1 MDWFIVGLIAVVGI
15 VVLVWAARAG
25 GRRSNGLSDADRYQL
40 DLARK
45 SAAHT
50 QDQTR
55 RAAALR
61 PDHPAQR
68 TGYSQAGAYRS
79 GPAQGQNETHG
90 QNLRGTGSG
99 PRNGQNAGTFAG
111 QEPAASGQVNGAL
124 LLQLQ
129 GMLRGGQKMQAVNL
143 LREQT
148 HMTLSEARSFID
160 RLR

>member
-1 MDWFIVGLIAVVGI
+1 MDWLIVGVIAVVGI
-15 VVLVWAARAG
+15 IVLVWAARVG
-25 GRRSNGLSDADRYQL
+25 GTRSSGLSDADRYQL
-40 DLARK
+40 DLDRK
-45 SAAHT
+45 SSVHT
-50 QDQTR
+50 QDQAR

-90 QNLRGTGSG
+90 QNLRSGSG
-99 PRNGQNAGTFAG
+99 QRSGQNEG
-111 QEPAASGQVNGAL
+111 QFSGQRTQAGRAVNPQL
-124 LLQLQ
+124 VLQLQ
-129 GMLRGGQKMQAVNL
+129 GMLRSGQKMQAVNL

-148 HMTLSEARSFID
+148 QMSLGEARNFID